1 MSKTDGKQP
10 PSRPPDGH
18 AKPLKDAGGGGV
30 WTSVAAALLF
40 LLSPL
45 RPLIDRVLFALLSVG
60 PIPQHIGIIM
70 DGNRRYARNFPGGPI
85 PVSQGHLSGFNAL
98 RSVLEACLRL
108 RGMTT
113 VTVFAFAIN
122 NFGRDKS
129 EVSAIMELAKRNLVQ
144 LAGHGEVLARHSVR
158 LRMIGRKE
166 LLPADVR
173 VALEKVERMTEG
185 NRRATLNIC
194 IAYAS
199 SDEMA
204 YAVERSIER
213 ANEMEKAGGDD
224 SGIVPSISVEDLNAE
239 MMLAHSPPVDIL
251 IRTSNVHRLSDFMLW
266 QVRLLPSKPLRAA
279 TDSSLFSLVEQLC
292 TAAVHKALLAFVWVT
307 GIGAHHTGLSAN
319 DDAAMAGG
327 AYGIGLTLMV
337 TLQHFVLY

>member
-1 MSKTDGKQP
+1 MSKTATVN
-10 PSRPPDGH
+10 GH
-18 AKPLKDAGGGGV
+18 AQGGGGGDGLPAGPASNRTESWLTYV
-30 WTSVAAALLF
+30 WAALYL

-45 RPLIDRVLFALLSVG
+45 RPLLDRLLFALLSVG

-70 DGNRRYARNFPGGPI
+70 DGNRRFARNHPGGPI

-122 NFGRDKS
+122 NFARDKT
-129 EVSAIMELAKRNLVQ
+129 EVDAIMELAKSNLIQ

-166 LLPADVR
+166 LLPSDVR
-173 VALEKVERMTEG
+173 RALEKVERMTEG

-194 IAYAS
+194 IAYAAT
-199 SDEMA
+199 DEVA
-204 YAVERSIER
+204 LAVERSIKKRE
-213 ANEMEKAGGDD
+213 ALPADVD
-224 SGIVPSISVEDLNAE
+224 TATAISVKELDSH
-239 MMLAHSPPVDIL
+239 MMLAHSPPVDIM

-266 QVRLLPSKPLRAA
+266 QVRICRQSCAQHLLTTASI
-279 TDSSLFSLVEQLC
+279 TDDQR
-292 TAAVHKALLAFVWVT
+292 TAAVHPTLLAAIWAART
-307 GIGAHHTGLSAN
+307 GPNRAGLPEN
-319 DDAAMAGG
+319 GHAAVAGG
-327 AYGIGLTLMV
+327 A
-337 TLQHFVLY
+337 HRDSSDAA